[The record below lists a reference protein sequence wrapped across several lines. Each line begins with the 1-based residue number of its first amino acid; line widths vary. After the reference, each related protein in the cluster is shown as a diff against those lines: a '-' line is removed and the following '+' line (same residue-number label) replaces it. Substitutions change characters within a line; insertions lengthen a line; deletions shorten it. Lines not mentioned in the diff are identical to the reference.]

1 MERAKSNFDILQK
14 ITYERESRNWSE
26 YTLAKNSN
34 IAQSTIST
42 WYRKNMEP
50 SVTSIEKICNGLGIS
65 LSQFF
70 SDDSD
75 TSKFTAEQC
84 EIFELWNVW
93 VELKKTQFWK
103 CCMLFL
109 MISDSVYATPI
120 CYKKQ

>member
-1 MERAKSNFDILQK
+1 MERPKSNFDILQK
-14 ITYERESRNWSE
+14 ITCERESRNWSE

-70 SDDSD
+70 ADDTD
-75 TSKFTAEQC
+75 TCNLTAEQC
-84 EIFELWNVW
+84 EIFELWKCLNR
-93 VELKKTQFWK
+93 TQK
-103 CCMLFL
+103 NAILEMLHAFL
-109 MISDSVYATPI
+109 DN
-120 CYKKQ
+120 